1 MSAAEEV
8 EVGLQNLM
16 DGQQIEAQIVAE
28 SQVVPVEP
36 SILNLSVE
44 VAQFLR
50 NLLADQSVKVSAP
63 DAQAAVYMATRALS
77 ELDAIIGDSQ

>member
-8 EVGLQNLM
+8 EVGLDSLM
-16 DGQQIEAQIVAE
+16 DNGQQIEAQ
-28 SQVVPVEP
+28 SVETP
-36 SILNLSVE
+36 NLSVE

-77 ELDAIIGDSQ
+77 ELDAIIGSSQ